1 MSTPDGLPNVVSQTI
16 FTETPAHVPLPNVS
30 PEKLKTTLQGLVE
43 ELSEKIARSV
53 NEARYGHL
61 IDDSEE
67 PVRQAGHEFLRAAF
81 EAALQQ
87 KIDAAEASFPPSA
100 DDSDRSLH
108 EAAGDQAD
116 AKQGTAG
123 AACVDGERPR
133 KAGAAVLQWWS
144 PDGKPGSGGSGS
156 RSGDGDDHGRRA

>member
-1 MSTPDGLPNVVSQTI
+1 MITPNGLPNVVAQSDV
-16 FTETPAHVPLPNVS
+16 TEIPANVPLPNVS

-53 NEARYGHL
+53 NAARYGHL
-61 IDDSEE
+61 INDSEE

-87 KIDAAEASFPPSA
+87 KIDAAEASFSPSE

-116 AKQGTAG
+116 AQQRAAG
-123 AACVDGERPR
+123 AACIDGERPR
-133 KAGAAVLQWWS
+133 EAGTPLLQRRS
-144 PDGKPGSGGSGS
+144 PDGEPGSGGSGS